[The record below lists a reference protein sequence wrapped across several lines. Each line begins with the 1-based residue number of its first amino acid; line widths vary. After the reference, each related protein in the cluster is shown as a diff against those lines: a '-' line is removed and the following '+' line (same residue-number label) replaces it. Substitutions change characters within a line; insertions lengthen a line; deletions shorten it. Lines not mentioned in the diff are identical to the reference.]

1 MCINVSLQ
9 LFFRW
14 FVEAEV
20 ILIDYEL
27 LWCLRDP
34 AFLLL
39 SWQKQHLSQWSP
51 CGGLHALCHY
61 WFRSPPPPPRSLI

>member
-1 MCINVSLQ
+1 MSHILQ
-9 LFFRW
+9 HFLWGTRDVKMQTVWLIYLLQSFFRW

-34 AFLLL
+34 LLL
-39 SWQKQHLSQWSP
+39 CDKNGTSP
-51 CGGLHALCHY
+51 GGLHAVV
-61 WFRSPPPPPRSLI
+61 